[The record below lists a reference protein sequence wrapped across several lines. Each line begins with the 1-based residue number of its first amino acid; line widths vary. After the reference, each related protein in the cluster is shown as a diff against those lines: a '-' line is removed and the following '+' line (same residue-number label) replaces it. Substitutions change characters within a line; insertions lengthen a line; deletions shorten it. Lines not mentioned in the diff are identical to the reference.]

1 MLKIKS
7 VCIIT
12 IVINLL
18 LLLNVDAI
26 ASTNQLNAIQID
38 GNQDG
43 YKISLKTD
51 EPINAVTSIQDQ
63 NTINI
68 DLNGMKA
75 DSGVSTIF
83 HNTYDIKNVVIKPL
97 AKGNIRIT
105 IEGNNI
111 SKSKVLIVP
120 KGLEKVSNQEAT
132 IILDKPIKEYTSQG
146 VSENIKGKDLEK
158 RDIRNSDLIS
168 KIASKINSID
178 IFSPVFL
185 KFSFLLEFFYHY
197 I

>member
-120 KGLEKVSNQEAT
+120 KGL
-132 IILDKPIKEYTSQG
+132 
-146 VSENIKGKDLEK
+146 
-158 RDIRNSDLIS
+158 
-168 KIASKINSID
+168 
-178 IFSPVFL
+178 
-185 KFSFLLEFFYHY
+185 
-197 I
+197 